1 MDRPRRSIAGLA
13 KGAFRGASPDTTQM
27 LDQRV
32 ARDAAEQERRLVEQA
47 RQGDESAVEALYRQ
61 HYDRVYRYVFYRL
74 GSPTAAEDVSSQVFL
89 AMVRG
94 LPRFEWQGRPFVAW
108 LYAIAQK
115 QVAYHLRRHARADSV
130 DLNEA
135 LHLVADTAGPET
147 GAEEREQRVA
157 LAQALRQ
164 LPDTQREV
172 IILRYVLSLSLAET
186 AAALERSEGAI
197 KQLQLRA
204 LAGLRGILAG
214 PTGPF
219 A

>member
-32 ARDAAEQERRLVEQA
+32 ARDAAEQERRLVEHA

-74 GSPTAAEDVSSQVFL
+74 GSPTVAEDVASQVFL

-115 QVAYHLRRHARADSV
+115 QVAYHLRRHSRADSV

>member
-1 MDRPRRSIAGLA
+1 MDR
-13 KGAFRGASPDTTQM
+13 
-27 LDQRV
+27 
-32 ARDAAEQERRLVEQA
+32 AAPINSRA
-47 RQGDESAVEALYRQ
+47 RQGGFRALLPIPPKCSISVWRAMPRSRSAGLWSRHVRETKAPWRRCTVNTMIACIAMSSTGWARLRPPRMC
-61 HYDRVYRYVFYRL
+61 RVR
-74 GSPTAAEDVSSQVFL
+74 SSWPWCGVTSIRVAGTPL
-89 AMVRG
+89 RG
-94 LPRFEWQGRPFVAW
+94 LAVCHRSEAGGVS
-108 LYAIAQK
+108 
-115 QVAYHLRRHARADSV
+115 LRRHARADSV